1 MKRILVTGS
10 AGFIG
15 FHLSKRLLDNGFVVF
30 GIDNLNEYYD
40 VTLKKSR
47 LHILEAYDTFTFFKA
62 DISHREAVADLF
74 KEKGFEVVV
83 HLAAQPGVRYS
94 LVNPDAYVSS
104 NLVGFANILEGC
116 RHSSIDHLIFA
127 SSSSVYGGN
136 REIPFSVNHNV
147 DHPISLYAATK
158 KSNELMAHS
167 YASLF
172 NLPCTGLRFFTV
184 YGPWGRPDMAYF
196 LFTRALF
203 EGNPIDVYN
212 YGRMKRDFTYVDDIV
227 GSLLKLIGKIPDA
240 DPDWKEG
247 GSATGSSFAPY
258 KIYNIGGSNPVELK
272 RFIEILEQYTGR
284 RAVKNLLPMQPGD
297 MLETLADVGNLEETI
312 GYRPTVGIEEGLR
325 RFVEWYRDYY
335 GIND

>member
-15 FHLSKRLLDNGFVVF
+15 FHLSKNLLDAGFVVF
-30 GIDNLNEYYD
+30 GVDNLNDYYD
-40 VTLKKSR
+40 VALKKSR
-47 LHILEAYDTFTFFKA
+47 LDILEAYDTLTFFNT
-62 DISHREAVADLF
+62 DVSHREAIADLF
-74 KEKGFEVVV
+74 KGNGFEVVI

-94 LVNPDAYVSS
+94 LIDPDAYVSS

-158 KSNELMAHS
+158 KSNELMAHA

-172 NLPCTGLRFFTV
+172 NIPCTGLRFFTV

-203 EGNPIDVYN
+203 EGKPIDVYN
-212 YGRMKRDFTYVDDIV
+212 YGRMKRDFTYIDDIV
-227 GSLLKLIGKIPDA
+227 GSIIKLIEKIPEA
-240 DPDWKEG
+240 DPYWKG
-247 GSATGSSFAPY
+247 GGAETGSSFAPY
-258 KIYNIGGSNPVELK
+258 KIYNIGGSNPIELK
-272 RFIEILEQYTGR
+272 KFIEILEEYTGR
-284 RAVKNLLPMQPGD
+284 KAEKNLLPMQPGD
-297 MLETLADVGNLEETI
+297 MVETYADVHDLEEAI
-312 GYRPTVGIEEGLR
+312 GYEPTVGIEEGLR
-325 RFVEWYRDYY
+325 RFVEWYREYCGVKD
-335 GIND
+335 